1 MAIFNSYVSLPEG
14 SPNEMQSDI
23 SGDLNDL
30 NDLNVISP
38 SLTMA
43 HHEILRKGVS
53 IAALAPAPV
62 APVAPLAP
70 VKISWILM
78 LSSIIMIIVDL

>member
-30 NDLNVISP
+30 NVISP

-43 HHEILRKGVS
+43 HHEILRKGIS